1 MKGDPVKSDHTLTEI
16 GNIALATAFIALAA
30 AVGYRYIGL
39 PPVIIVGGSGL
50 VALFAWSATYL
61 KRPTSPEIIL
71 PWFLLTVAALD
82 VHIMEEYR
90 ARLATS
96 VFQRLGSLSGLVNL
110 YLAN

>member
-50 VALFAWSATYL
+50 VALFAWVSDLFEETHIS
-61 KRPTSPEIIL
+61 RNHSGVVSP
-71 PWFLLTVAALD
+71 D
-82 VHIMEEYR
+82 R
-90 ARLATS
+90 
-96 VFQRLGSLSGLVNL
+96 GSTRGPYHGGVSHQFRTGDEPAVK
-110 YLAN
+110 A